1 MVLVGALI
9 FQVANVV
16 VNEVDFN
23 PEFISRMIPKV
34 EWPALLQAAEQVTTN
49 KIKIILC
56 NSFCHAECN
65 NNSG

>member
-49 KIKIILC
+49 EIKIILC

-65 NNSG
+65 SNSG